1 MTNNPLELKPWVQTY
16 NLNDHIDFGDRMHFF
31 KNRDFLGRITDFHVD
46 GWFEQKY
53 CTKYICL

>member
-46 GWFEQKY
+46 G
-53 CTKYICL
+53 